1 MNEMEKALISFKK
14 GNNDHRLVPKM
25 IEAASCNA
33 TSGEMM
39 ECMKKTLG
47 WLNSAVL
54 APV

>member
-1 MNEMEKALISFKK
+1 LIRFKN
-14 GNNDHRLVPKM
+14 GDNDHSLIPKM
-25 IEAASCNA
+25 IEAARCDA

-39 ECMKKTLG
+39 GVMKKTLG